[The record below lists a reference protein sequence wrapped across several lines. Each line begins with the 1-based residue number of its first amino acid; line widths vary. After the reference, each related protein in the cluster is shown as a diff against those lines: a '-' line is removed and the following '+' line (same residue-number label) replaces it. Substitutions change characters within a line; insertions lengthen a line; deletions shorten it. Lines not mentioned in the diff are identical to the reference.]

1 MIVLILHMLLNEF
14 KNYFISSLTDHYPK
28 SEITA
33 FYRRLT
39 DFYFQWSPTF
49 SVLNPQYQLNKKELQ
64 KLFFALDELK
74 KSDDVIEG
82 VKAFK
87 EKRLPK
93 WK

>member
-1 MIVLILHMLLNEF
+1 MATNPSRT
-14 KNYFISSLTDHYPK
+14 SSLVID
-28 SEITA
+28 EIS
-33 FYRRLT
+33 LG
-39 DFYFQWSPTF
+39 SPTAIKKALKVF
-49 SVLNPQYQLNKKELQ
+49 EEIYIKDDIIKKLNN
-64 KLFFALDELK
+64 ALDELK

>member
-1 MIVLILHMLLNEF
+1 
-14 KNYFISSLTDHYPK
+14 
-28 SEITA
+28 
-33 FYRRLT
+33 
-39 DFYFQWSPTF
+39 
-49 SVLNPQYQLNKKELQ
+49 
-64 KLFFALDELK
+64 LDELK